1 MAQRS
6 RIGDEQ
12 TSSLGGWLF
21 ADLFL
26 LIMVIG
32 LAGFNITAEK
42 GAPSVTTG
50 SATNISATSAT
61 LNALADAGD
70 ATASVFFRWGK
81 SSALGDGDDVIFGKP
96 SSISEKSVGVD
107 VQADLAQLEP
117 DTKYYF
123 QAVARSSVKTVPGE
137 VKSFKTNASAE
148 VECSNAPSFT
158 KEPFEGLYTVS
169 KARRNVREAI
179 EAWVLSK
186 GFVEPKVA
194 VAFITGWSNNP
205 AKNEGAKRA
214 RDFYSL
220 TLKEEAPDFFDTNT
234 AIRAIQNSDDL
245 PDNTFGVQLYFV
257 ETANQ
262 CSK

>member
-1 MAQRS
+1 MAQRT

-42 GAPSVTTG
+42 GAPRITTG
-50 SATNISATSAT
+50 SVTNLTDNSAT

-70 ATASVFFRWGK
+70 ETASVFFRWGK
-81 SSALGDGDDVIFGKP
+81 TASLGDGDNVTFGQP
-96 SSISEKSVGVD
+96 SPIEAKAVGVD
-107 VQADLAQLEP
+107 IQADLAQLES

-123 QAVARSSVKTVPGE
+123 QAVARSSVGTVPGE
-137 VKSFKTNASAE
+137 VKSFRTEAITKG
-148 VECSNAPSFT
+148 VCSNAPSFT
-158 KEPFEGLYTVS
+158 KEPFEDLYTVS
-169 KARRNVREAI
+169 KARLDVLDDM

-220 TLKEEAPDFFDTNT
+220 TLKKYASEFFDINT

-262 CSK
+262 C

>member
-1 MAQRS
+1 MALRS

-26 LIMVIG
+26 LIMVVG

-42 GAPSVTTG
+42 GAPSITTG
-50 SATNISATSAT
+50 SATNVTASSAT

-81 SSALGDGDDVIFGKP
+81 SANLGDGDDVIFGKP
-96 SSISEKSVGVD
+96 SSITAKSVGVD
-107 VQADLAQLEP
+107 VQADLAELEP

-123 QAVARSSVKTVPGE
+123 QAVAKSSVETVSGE
-137 VKSFKTNASAE
+137 VKSFITDAITKGA
-148 VECSNAPSFT
+148 CSELSSFE

-169 KARRNVREAI
+169 TAKRNVRKAI
-179 EAWVLSK
+179 DAWVLSK
-186 GFVEPKVA
+186 KFVDPTVA

-205 AKNEGAKRA
+205 ATDEGARRA
-214 RDFYSL
+214 RDFYNL
-220 TLKEEAPDFFDTNT
+220 TLKKYAPDFFDLNSVY
-234 AIRAIQNSDDL
+234 RAIQNSDDL
-245 PDNTFGVQLYFV
+245 ADNTFGVQLYFV
-257 ETANQ
+257 ENANK
-262 CSK
+262 C

>member
-1 MAQRS
+1 MAQRT

-81 SSALGDGDDVIFGKP
+81 SSAL
-96 SSISEKSVGVD
+96 
-107 VQADLAQLEP
+107 
-117 DTKYYF
+117 
-123 QAVARSSVKTVPGE
+123 SSVKTVPGE
-137 VKSFKTNASAE
+137 VKSFKTNAIVE

-220 TLKEEAPDFFDTNT
+220 TLKEEAPEFFDTNT

-262 CSK
+262 CS